1 VIKHLNSSID
11 IDAGPER
18 VWQVLTDF
26 AAYREWNPFIVSVD
40 GSAEVGARLT
50 VRMQPV
56 GARAITL
63 RPTVLEVVHGRHL
76 CWLGRLGLPSIF
88 DAEHDFSLEPA
99 AGGGTRLRQTEQFR
113 GLVVPLMARSLDRHT
128 LPAFVAMNEAL
139 KQRAEDA
146 ATPRRG

>member
-1 VIKHLNSSID
+1 MRELHTEID
-11 IDAGPER
+11 IDASPEQ
-18 VWQVLTDF
+18 VWGVLADF
-26 AAYREWNPFIVSVD
+26 ERYREWNPFIVSVD

-99 AGGGTRLRQTEQFR
+99 AGGGTRLR
-113 GLVVPLMARSLDRHT
+113 
-128 LPAFVAMNEAL
+128 
-139 KQRAEDA
+139 
-146 ATPRRG
+146 

>member
-1 VIKHLNSSID
+1 LNSSID

-56 GARAITL
+56 GARAVTL
-63 RPTVLEVVHGRHL
+63 PFHR
-76 CWLGRLGLPSIF
+76 
-88 DAEHDFSLEPA
+88 
-99 AGGGTRLRQTEQFR
+99 AGGGPRAS
-113 GLVVPLMARSLDRHT
+113 LVLAR
-128 LPAFVAMNEAL
+128 PA
-139 KQRAEDA
+139 RAEDA